1 MVLPRRLGGRVR
13 RRQPFYERP
22 RRSPKTAG
30 GVRVYISF
38 NRPHYMRKYSVALIS
53 CLLLI
58 ASLGCARDSSLSSD
72 LLHSPLLQSV
82 VELQEARDAP
92 PLVRLLKH
100 RDPAV
105 RARAAFALGSV
116 QDPGAA
122 AELTAMLGDEV
133 ATVRADAAFA
143 LGQLSRFSRAVESAL
158 LEALSSEQDPDA
170 QQSLIYA
177 LGKTGS
183 ETASEVLTNMDPG
196 GPTGPDGA
204 LALSR
209 LLARGEAAPAA
220 LEGLLRRL
228 VNTDPAVRENA
239 AWGIANAFIP
249 GSWRAQ
255 RERVFSALDGYDRT
269 DEAAANLLRALG
281 TLSDPEARRRI
292 IDWLG
297 ASPDWRIRA
306 TAAESLGGA
315 ETSAERGA
323 LVRALDDTS
332 THVRMAAASALLVT
346 SLATADLDRIAAWVE
361 EHPEDRYT
369 PAALMAV
376 LAAGG
381 RSRTVLDW
389 IRGLSTDDVTRWRR
403 AIEAAALLPDGD
415 AVAVLA
421 EASRSPSL
429 ALSGEAIRALAITW
443 VQGARTS
450 SELVPIFYEAFARAL
465 RARDPV
471 TEPLLR
477 QVLRDSIFVA
487 LGSDSVL
494 SALRPTADTE
504 PTPFPPLDWGFL
516 AELGAHPRLVLET
529 ERGVVVVDLFT
540 EEAPLTVLTLARLAG
555 DGRMDGVPF
564 HRVLPNFMV
573 QGGDVERGDGL
584 GDPGFRIP
592 SELTH
597 LRYVRGT
604 LGMARTDK
612 DTENSQFFIT
622 HSMQP
627 HLDGGYTAFGHV
639 VEGLD
644 VVDAIMEGDRVV
656 RARIEAT
663 AATKP

>member
-1 MVLPRRLGGRVR
+1 M
-13 RRQPFYERP
+13 
-22 RRSPKTAG
+22 TAG
-30 GVRVYISF
+30 GVQVNFSIRRLHF
-38 NRPHYMRKYSVALIS
+38 MRKYPVVLVS
-53 CLLLI
+53 CLVAI
-58 ASLGCARDSSLSSD
+58 ASSGCARDSSLASD
-72 LLHSPLLQSV
+72 LLHSPSLQAV

-92 PLVRLLKH
+92 SLARLLRH
-100 RDPAV
+100 RDPSV

-122 AELTAMLGDEV
+122 AELTELLGDDV
-133 ATVRADAAFA
+133 AAVRADAAFA
-143 LGQLSRFSRAVESAL
+143 LGQLPRSSRVVESAL
-158 LEALSSEQDPDA
+158 LEALAGEQDLDV
-170 QQSLIYA
+170 QHSLIYA
-177 LGKTGS
+177 LGKAGS
-183 ETASEVLTNMDPG
+183 ETASEVLTNMDPN
-196 GPTGPDGA
+196 GPTGPDAA

-220 LEGLLRRL
+220 LEGLLTRL

-255 RERVFSALDGYDRT
+255 RERVFSALDGYDRS

-297 ASPDWRIRA
+297 ASPAWRIRA

-315 ETSAERGA
+315 KTSAESGA
-323 LVRALDDTS
+323 LLRTLDDIS
-332 THVRMAAASALLVT
+332 AHVRMAAASALLVT
-346 SLATADLDRIAAWVE
+346 PLEVADLDRIVAWVE
-361 EHPEDRYT
+361 AHPEDSYT

-389 IRGLSTDDVTRWRR
+389 IRRLPADDITKWRR
-403 AIEAAALLPDGD
+403 AIEAAALLPGED

-429 ALSGEAIRALAITW
+429 ALSGGGIRALAIKW

-450 SELVPIFYEAFARAL
+450 SGLVPIFYEAFVRAL
-465 RARDPV
+465 RVRDPV
-471 TEPLLR
+471 TELLLR
-477 QVLRDSIFVA
+477 QVLRDSLFVA

-494 SALRPTADTE
+494 STSLPQADTE
-504 PTPFPPLDWGFL
+504 PEPFPPLDWVFL

-529 ERGVVVVDLFT
+529 ERGVVVVDLLT
-540 EEAPLTVLTLARLAG
+540 EEAPLTVMTLARLAG
-555 DGRMDGVPF
+555 EGRLDGVPF

-627 HLDGGYTAFGHV
+627 HLDGGYTAFGFV

-644 VVDAIMEGDRVV
+644 VVDSIMEGDRVV
-656 RARIEAT
+656 RARIEVT
-663 AATKP
+663 AAATP

>member
-1 MVLPRRLGGRVR
+1 M
-13 RRQPFYERP
+13 
-22 RRSPKTAG
+22 TAG
-30 GVRVYISF
+30 GVQVNFNISS
-38 NRPHYMRKYSVALIS
+38 PHSMRKYPVVLVS
-53 CLLLI
+53 CLVAI
-58 ASLGCARDSSLSSD
+58 ASSGCARDSSSSSD
-72 LLHSPLLQSV
+72 LLHSPSLQAV
-82 VELQEARDAP
+82 VELQEARDAHA
-92 PLVRLLKH
+92 LVRLLRH
-100 RDPAV
+100 RDPSV
-105 RARAAFALGSV
+105 RARTAFALGSV

-122 AELTAMLGDEV
+122 TELTELLGDDV
-133 ATVRADAAFA
+133 ATVRSEAAFA
-143 LGQLSRFSRAVESAL
+143 LGQLTRSSRVVESAL
-158 LEALSSEQDPDA
+158 LEALAGEQDPDV
-170 QQSLIYA
+170 QHSLIYA
-177 LGKTGS
+177 LGKAGS
-183 ETASEVLTNMDPG
+183 ETASEVLTNMDPN
-196 GPTGPDGA
+196 GPSGPDAA

-228 VNTDPAVRENA
+228 VDTDPVVRENA

-255 RERVFSALDGYDRT
+255 RERVFSALDGYDRS
-269 DEAAANLLRALG
+269 DEAAANLIRALG
-281 TLSDPEARRRI
+281 TLSDPDARRRI

-323 LVRALDDTS
+323 LLRALNDS
-332 THVRMAAASALLVT
+332 SAHVRMAAANALLVT
-346 SLATADLDRIAAWVE
+346 SLAAADLDRIVAWVE
-361 EHPEDRYT
+361 AHPDDSYT

-389 IRGLSTDDVTRWRR
+389 IGRLPADDVTKWRG
-403 AIEAAALLPDGD
+403 AIAAAALLPGED

-421 EASRSPSL
+421 EVSRSPSL
-429 ALSGEAIRALAITW
+429 ALSGEAIQALAIKW

-450 SELVPIFYEAFARAL
+450 SGLVPIFYEAFARAL

-477 QVLRDSIFVA
+477 QVLRDSMFAA
-487 LGSDSVL
+487 LGSDSLL
-494 SALRPTADTE
+494 STSPSAAATE
-504 PTPFPPLDWGFL
+504 PVPFPPLDWAFL
-516 AELGAHPRLVLET
+516 AELGAYPRLVLET

-540 EEAPLTVLTLARLAG
+540 EEAPLTVMTLARLAEE
-555 DGRMDGVPF
+555 GRLDGVPF

-584 GDPGFRIP
+584 GDPGFWIP

-627 HLDGGYTAFGHV
+627 HLDGGYTAFGSV

-656 RARIEAT
+656 RARIEVT
-663 AATKP
+663 AAATP